1 MNQDITDAFHEFG
14 SWQHHKMATAPAF
27 DAYIHARTGNL
38 PFIRATGMRLFIRTT
53 SPVWSATSS
62 FMACLHSQ
70 GRNFLDII
78 AGIAD
83 PFHNIHGLREISADC
98 DFPFIASKR
107 PGED

>member
-38 PFIRATGMRLFIRTT
+38 PFIGATGMRLFHSYDI
-53 SPVWSATSS
+53 SCVGATSS

-78 AGIAD
+78 TGIAD

-107 PGED
+107 PGQD